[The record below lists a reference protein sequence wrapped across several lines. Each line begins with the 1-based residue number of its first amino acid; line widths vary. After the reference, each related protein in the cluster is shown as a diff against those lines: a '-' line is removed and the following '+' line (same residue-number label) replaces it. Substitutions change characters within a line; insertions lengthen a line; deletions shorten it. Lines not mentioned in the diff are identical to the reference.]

1 MDTLS
6 DKNAVGIL
14 SQYPRRRR
22 HISPLTS
29 LTHNEK
35 QKNDL
40 HILSH
45 LCLPE
50 PIIVYDN

>member
-1 MDTLS
+1 MDVLS

-14 SQYPRRRR
+14 LQYTGMRR
-22 HISPLTS
+22 HSSPLTS

-35 QKNDL
+35 KKNDC

-50 PIIVYDN
+50 PIIAHDN